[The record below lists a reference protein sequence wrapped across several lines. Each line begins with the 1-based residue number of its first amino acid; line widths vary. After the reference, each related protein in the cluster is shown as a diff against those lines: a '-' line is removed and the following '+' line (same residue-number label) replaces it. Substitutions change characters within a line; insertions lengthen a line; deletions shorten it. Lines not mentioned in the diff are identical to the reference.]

1 MWLLELIVPS
11 DYKEPPMSFIKQPP
25 SFPPIPT
32 PFAQNDF
39 LKTFQWS
46 RHYSKVFEI
55 ILKIFFECSHPRVFG
70 STRSFPKALM
80 ITIKPYYRGVG

>member
-1 MWLLELIVPS
+1 MWLQGLTVPS
-11 DYKEPPMSFIKQPP
+11 EYKEPPVSFLKPPP
-25 SFPPIPT
+25 SFPPIPN
-32 PFAQNDF
+32 PFAPNHS

-46 RHYSKVFEI
+46 RHYSMVFEI

-80 ITIKPYYRGVG
+80 LTIKPLL